1 MTIQKHDLTHEF
13 PQLRDRIHELKTRD
27 THFARL
33 YAEYHDV
40 DREVRRIEEE
50 IETPSDAYVE
60 EVKMKRVRLKDQI
73 YAMLTA

>member
-1 MTIQKHDLTHEF
+1 MTIEKHDFVGEF
-13 PQLRDRIHELKTRD
+13 PELREKIHELKTHD
-27 THFARL
+27 AHFARL
-33 YAEYHDV
+33 FAEYHDV

-60 EVKMKRVRLKDQI
+60 GVKMKRVRLKDQL

>member
-1 MTIQKHDLTHEF
+1 MTIEKHDLVHEF
-13 PQLRDRIHELKTRD
+13 PELRDKIHELKVSNA
-27 THFARL
+27 HFAKL
-33 YAEYHDV
+33 FAEYHDV

-60 EVKMKRVRLKDQI
+60 EVKLKRVHLKDQL